1 MPIYEYICNSCNRDF
16 SLLQKMGSTE
26 KDTICPHCGS
36 RDVKKLISNFC
47 CSIQGGSSSTESTP
61 SFSGST

>member
-16 SLLQKMGSTE
+16 TLLQKMGSTE

-36 RDVKKLISNFC
+36 RDIKKLISNFC
-47 CSIQGGSSSTESTP
+47 CSVQGSTDRNTP

>member
-1 MPIYEYICNSCNRDF
+1 MPIYEYICNSCNKEF

-36 RDVKKLISNFC
+36 RDVRKLISAFC
-47 CSIQGGSSSTESTP
+47 CSVQSGDSTGNTTTL
-61 SFSGST
+61 SGST